1 MKPIWARFPTDQSVD
16 WRAMNDLAILTE
28 LGPTVETLIE
38 RHTSSAKEWFPHE
51 MVPWSRGR
59 DFVAGEDWD
68 PAEYPLPDA
77 VRSSLFVNILTEDNL
92 PYYFS
97 TINRV
102 FGQGP
107 WGVWSRRWTA
117 EENRHSIAIRDYL
130 TVTRAL
136 DPVALERARM
146 HQMSGGVVPE
156 PETVVD
162 GLVYVSLQEL
172 ATRVAHFNTGKF
184 LDDPAGR
191 EIMARVAADENLHF
205 LFYRDATTA
214 AIQLDPSGVVC
225 AIERQVRNFEMPGTG
240 IPNFAAHANTIAN
253 AGIYDLPLHYEKV
266 LAPVVL
272 RHWGLERIEGLSD
285 EAEQARDRT
294 LHYIER
300 VKRVGERL
308 IARRANSEARKGALA
323 DEAAAAH
330 G

>member
-1 MKPIWARFPTDQSVD
+1 
-16 WRAMNDLAILTE
+16 MNDLAMLTE
-28 LGPTVETLIE
+28 LGSTVETLIE
-38 RHTSSAKEWFPHE
+38 RHAAAAKEWFPHE

-59 DFVAGEDWD
+59 DFAAGVEWD
-68 PAEYPLPDA
+68 PQEYPLPDA

-130 TVTRAL
+130 MVTRAL

-156 PETVVD
+156 PQTVVD

-172 ATRVAHFNTGKF
+172 ATRIAHFNTGKF

-205 LFYRDATTA
+205 LFYRDMAGA
-214 AIQLDPSGVVC
+214 AIQLDPSAVVC
-225 AIERQVRNFEMPGTG
+225 AIERQVLNFEMPGTG
-240 IPNFAAHANTIAN
+240 IPNFTAHATAIAN
-253 AGIYDLPLHYEKV
+253 AGIYDLPIHYEKV
-266 LAPVVL
+266 LAPVVI
-272 RHWGLERIEGLSD
+272 RHWGLERIEGLD
-285 EAEQARDRT
+285 AEAEQARDRT
-294 LHYIER
+294 LHHMER
-300 VKRVGERL
+300 IKRVGERL
-308 IARRANSEARKGALA
+308 IARRQEHGKPGGSLTHEQP
-323 DEAAAAH
+323 AA
-330 G
+330 GNG